1 MSREAWIDAAC
12 AIAVGLMLAALAA
25 AGF

>member
-1 MSREAWIDAAC
+1 VSKEAWIDALA